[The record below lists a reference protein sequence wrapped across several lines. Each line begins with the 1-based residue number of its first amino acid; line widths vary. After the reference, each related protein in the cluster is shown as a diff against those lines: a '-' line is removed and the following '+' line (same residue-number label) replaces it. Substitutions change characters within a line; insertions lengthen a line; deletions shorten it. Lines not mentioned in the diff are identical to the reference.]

1 MNNVTVD
8 LGFRPRPWQSQALA
22 ALKRFS
28 VLSVHRRGGK
38 TLAAVMKL
46 IDAALR
52 CSKDRGQYAYIAP
65 ELKQAKGLAWDYLK
79 HYALKVPGATHN
91 ESELWVRMPNGA
103 RIRLYGADAPDS
115 LRGFYF
121 DGVVLDEV
129 AQMKPHVW
137 GEILVPALADRA
149 GWCMFIGT
157 PKGINLLSERYFA
170 AQADPTWYAQSF
182 DFTQTNALDE
192 GELAKMRANMT
203 DQQWRQEMLCDFD
216 ASSDETLITID
227 LAKTAMGRHWPE
239 PMYNSEPKIIGVD
252 VALGGGDLT
261 VIQTRQGLAAFPPH
275 VINSSSPHEIGDL
288 VAHTIDVFGP
298 DAVFIDGSGGYGSG
312 VVSRLEALKYTVNS
326 VQFGGQAIDERY
338 VNRRTEMWWKVKCW
352 LEAGG
357 ALPNDQRYLV
367 DLTGPRYDY
376 KNTRNKL
383 ALETKD
389 QMRARGIRSPDIG
402 DALAL
407 TFAAPVAVTNRK
419 INGLPAELAH
429 VYRAGQ
435 FGAVEVPMGAS
446 QHRSGLNYDPYQKFA
461 DELKRE
467 SA

>member
-1 MNNVTVD
+1 MASVQHVD
-8 LGFRPRPWQSQALA
+8 LGFRPRPWQITALA

-28 VLSVHRRGGK
+28 VLIVHRRGGK

-46 IDAALR
+46 IDAALK
-52 CSKDRGQYAYIAP
+52 CQKERGQYAYIAP

-79 HYALKVPGATHN
+79 HYALKIPGATHN
-91 ESELWVRMPNGA
+91 ESELWVKLPNGA

-137 GEILVPALADRA
+137 GEILVPALADRE

-182 DFTQTNALDE
+182 DFTQTNALAE
-192 GELAKMRANMT
+192 SELEKMRANMT
-203 DQQWRQEMLCDFD
+203 EREWRQEMLCDFD
-216 ASSDETLITID
+216 ASADETLISID
-227 LAKTAMGRHWPE
+227 LCKAALGRHLPE
-239 PMYNSEPKIIGVD
+239 TAFQYEPKVMGVD

-261 VIQTRQGLAAFPPH
+261 VIQTRQGLAAFPPQ
-275 VINSSSPHEIGDL
+275 VLNLSDTQQIADI
-288 VAHTIDVFGP
+288 VAYTIDVFQP
-298 DAVFIDGSGGYGSG
+298 NAVFVDGSGGYGAG
-312 VVSRLEALKYTVNS
+312 VVNRLSALNYVVSS
-326 VQFGGQAIDERY
+326 VQFGGSAIEDNLY
-338 VNRRTEMWWKVKCW
+338 VNRRTEMWWKVKLW

-357 ALPNDQRYLV
+357 CLPPDMRYLI
-367 DLTGPRYDY
+367 DLTGPQ
-376 KNTRNKL
+376 KNSKNAAGKL

-389 QMRARGIRSPDIG
+389 QMKSRGIKSPDIG

-407 TFAAPVAVTNRK
+407 TFASPVAVNNRMVR
-419 INGLPAELAH
+419 GLPAQIASI
-429 VYRAGQ
+429 YSAGGQ
-435 FGAVEVPMGAS
+435 IAPGSHTHHHE
-446 QHRSGLNYDPYQKFA
+446 YDPFERFA
-461 DELKRE
+461 DEQKRQFGG
-467 SA
+467 